1 MLRGGRDAK
10 LRKCCKRRKLCYT
23 EEVMLQRGS
32 DANWYIPTE
41 PMLNT
46 TRLITYYHINH
57 NVLIT
62 KAVDFK

>member
-1 MLRGGRDAK
+1 
-10 LRKCCKRRKLCYT
+10 
-23 EEVMLQRGS
+23 MLQRGS
-32 DANWYIPTE
+32 DANLYISTE